1 MIPVV
6 PVAEVAATGSP
17 LLTPGAA
24 AAWFWGLMAIWV
36 GFEVRL
42 QLVAASGPAAG
53 PDADRHSMPAL
64 IVGVWAAVG
73 GGLAL
78 AEWVPPA
85 RVPDP
90 GSSLLVA
97 GGILMGAGLALR
109 WWAVR
114 TLGRHFTVRVR
125 TTADQ
130 ELVQT
135 GPYRLL
141 RHPGYAGGLLTVAGC
156 LVCCSDIGSLAL
168 FALPVAAYSWRVA
181 VEERVLRQ
189 RFGPRYLEYAA
200 GRRRLIPYLF

>member
-1 MIPVV
+1 MSPVS

-24 AAWFWGLMAIWV
+24 AAWFWGLMAVWV
-36 GFEVRL
+36 GSEVRL
-42 QLVAASGPAAG
+42 QLVADGDPAAG

-78 AEWVPPA
+78 AEWVPPG

-90 GSSLLVA
+90 RSALLLA
-97 GGILMGAGLALR
+97 GGILMVAGLALR

-114 TLGRHFTVRVR
+114 ELGRHFTVRVR
-125 TTADQ
+125 TTSDQ

-141 RHPGYAGGLLTVAGC
+141 RHPGYAGAMLTVAGC
-156 LVCCSDIGSLAL
+156 LLCCSDIASLSL
-168 FALPVAAYSWRVA
+168 FALPAAAYWWRVA
-181 VEERVLRQ
+181 LEEKVLRQ

-200 GRRRLIPYLF
+200 RRKRLIPYLF